1 MVDIMRTR
9 FDSELETLYVNMI
22 KMGAL
27 SEDALN
33 SLQTVLAGNDKTKLA
48 DIVDLSHQID
58 RMERDI
64 ESLCLRLL
72 LRRQP
77 VARDQR
83 TISSAMKMVGDIERI
98 GDNAA
103 DISEIIPFISSA
115 DKPAAIGLDAMVADV
130 SDMVSE
136 AIDAFVRSDIKK
148 AEAVI
153 SKDDIVDAAFNKA
166 KEAIT
171 EMIRSG
177 SKEATEAPDLL
188 MIAKYLERM
197 GDHAASLARWVLN
210 AADPNS
216 DWINNPPQV
225 D

>member
-1 MVDIMRTR
+1 MRTR

-64 ESLCLRLL
+64 ESLCRRLL
-72 LRRQP
+72 LRIKP
-77 VARDQR
+77 VARDLR

>member
-1 MVDIMRTR
+1 MRTR

-77 VARDQR
+77 VARDLR

-171 EMIRSG
+171 EMIRRG

>member
-1 MVDIMRTR
+1 M
-9 FDSELETLYVNMI
+9 NMI

-77 VARDQR
+77 VARDLR

-148 AEAVI
+148 AEAVV

>member
-1 MVDIMRTR
+1 MRTR

-77 VARDQR
+77 VARDLR

-166 KEAIT
+166 KESIT

>member
-1 MVDIMRTR
+1 MRTR

-77 VARDQR
+77 VARDLR

-148 AEAVI
+148 AEAVV

>member
-1 MVDIMRTR
+1 MRTR

-77 VARDQR
+77 VARDLR

-98 GDNAA
+98 GDQTA
-103 DISEIIPFISSA
+103 DIAELIEE
-115 DKPAAIGLDAMVADV
+115 
-130 SDMVSE
+130 VSE
-136 AIDAFVRSDIKK
+136 RVKEKFGVSL
-148 AEAVI
+148 EPEVI
-153 SKDDIVDAAFNKA
+153 F
-166 KEAIT
+166 
-171 EMIRSG
+171 
-177 SKEATEAPDLL
+177 L
-188 MIAKYLERM
+188 
-197 GDHAASLARWVLN
+197 GDF
-210 AADPNS
+210 
-216 DWINNPPQV
+216 
-225 D
+225 

>member
-1 MVDIMRTR
+1 MRTR
-9 FDSELETLYVNMI
+9 FDAELETLYVNMI

-77 VARDQR
+77 VARDLR

>member
-1 MVDIMRTR
+1 MRTR

-77 VARDQR
+77 VARDLR

-115 DKPAAIGLDAMVADV
+115 DKPAAIGLDVMVADV

>member
-1 MVDIMRTR
+1 MRTR

-77 VARDQR
+77 VARDLR

-103 DISEIIPFISSA
+103 DISQIIPFISSA

>member
-1 MVDIMRTR
+1 MRTR

-22 KMGAL
+22 TMGAL

-77 VARDQR
+77 VARDLR

-188 MIAKYLERM
+188 MIAKYLERI
-197 GDHAASLARWVLN
+197 GDHVLN
-210 AADPNS
+210 IA
-216 DWINNPPQV
+216 QQYGEMK
-225 D
+225 